1 MHTLIP
7 ILFLT
12 FTYLALSENLQAD
25 NIIFGIF
32 IAVGILVLIR
42 PTRRPVK
49 WKRLPTALLSSV
61 VYIVVLLYNM
71 FRSGIQI
78 TRIIL
83 DPKLP
88 IQSGIV
94 GIRAASKS
102 ELGRALSAHAISLPP
117 GELFIEMDE
126 DGVLYI
132 HSLDVDLTVKQAN
145 ASQEYQGDILKKIFD

>member
-7 ILFLT
+7 IVFLT
-12 FTYLALSENLQAD
+12 FTYLALSENLQAN
-25 NIIFGIF
+25 NIVFGLF
-32 IAVGILVLIR
+32 IAIGILVLLR
-42 PTRRPVK
+42 PHRRPVI
-49 WKRLPTALLSSV
+49 WKRLPTALLSSI

-71 FRSGIQI
+71 FRSGIQMA
-78 TRIIL
+78 RIIL

-88 IQSGIV
+88 IKSGIV

-117 GELFIEMDE
+117 GELFVEMAE
-126 DGVLYI
+126 DGTLYI
-132 HSLDVDLTVKQAN
+132 HSLDVDLTVKQAK